1 MAELNVIVKYNKLF
15 DNPIIKLIHVPHGIC
30 FGYYLTIN
38 LWLLKI
44 GIHVYPIQGFKP
56 RIFFYL
62 KEL

>member
-15 DNPIIKLIHVPHGIC
+15 DNPIIKIIRVPHGMC
-30 FGYYLTIN
+30 FGYYVAIN

-44 GIHVYPIQGFKP
+44 GIHTYSIRKP
-56 RIFFYL
+56 KLRFFYYL